1 MRPDPIDSPRMSPE
15 RVAMLSTKSSQLFDY
30 LRNRARKQQFLAFT
44 DINYAIL
51 HRDHIDIPRCR
62 RRRPLIENTAI
73 ALTRRPAPSA
83 TESLFGYILRLSEK
97 NGYDSYRRLL
107 ARGGLQYWNNSAGFD
122 VAILLDLPTETSTK
136 LRALLI
142 L

>member
-1 MRPDPIDSPRMSPE
+1 MSPE